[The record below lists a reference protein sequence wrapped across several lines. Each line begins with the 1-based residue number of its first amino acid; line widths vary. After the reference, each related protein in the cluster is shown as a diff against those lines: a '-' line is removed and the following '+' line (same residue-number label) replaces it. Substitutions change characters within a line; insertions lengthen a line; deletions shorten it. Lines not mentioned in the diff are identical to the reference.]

1 MLLDHPERTGDV
13 VDRGVLYAVSDG
25 VSTVAEGHWASRLTV
40 RRMRQFFDA
49 GTRATVDTM
58 TQLLSEIDWEIRGEQ
73 KGKAACT
80 VAVAWVFDG
89 QVHVFQVGDSHILRV
104 RDGQATLLTATESS
118 SGRKLEHFLGM
129 GAAVSEVVHVSKHA
143 VQAGDGLLLVTD
155 GVTEHVSFD
164 DLATHW
170 NCAAGDPAACTQA
183 VLAAV
188 SRAKGAD
195 DATVVGVLI
204 L

>member
-13 VDRGVLYAVSDG
+13 VDRGALYAVSDG

-49 GTRATVDTM
+49 GTNASADTM

-80 VAVAWVFDG
+80 VAVAWVFEE
-89 QVHVFQVGDSHILRV
+89 QVYVFQVGDSHILRV
-104 RDGQATLLTATESS
+104 RDGQATLLTTTESS
-118 SGRKLEHFLGM
+118 GGRKLEHFLGM
-129 GAAVSEVVHVSKHA
+129 GAAVSEVVHVSQHA
-143 VQAGDGLLLVTD
+143 VRSGDGLLLVTD
-155 GVTEHVSFD
+155 GVTEHVSFED
-164 DLATHW
+164 IATHW
-170 NCAAGDPAACTQA
+170 SHAAGDPAACTQA

-195 DATVVGVLI
+195 DAAVVGVLI